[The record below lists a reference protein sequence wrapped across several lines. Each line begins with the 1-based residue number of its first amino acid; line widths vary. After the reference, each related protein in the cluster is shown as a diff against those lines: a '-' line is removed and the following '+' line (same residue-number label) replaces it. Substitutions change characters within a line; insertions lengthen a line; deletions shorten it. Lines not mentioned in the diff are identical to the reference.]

1 MGVILGSARVSRA
14 GDGVLAI
21 ANFSY
26 AFDQTTQKQREVRFG
41 ATPKLAARRRRYLII
56 DSECSVLAAESGAAS
71 VSCGVSELEWAW
83 VSVSDCL
90 KRWLWQLASDSLLL
104 SESQLAW
111 QSELESR
118 LQLPWE

>member
-41 ATPKLAARRRRYLII
+41 ATPKLARETQALPNQLAERPA
-56 DSECSVLAAESGAAS
+56 LAAESGAAS
-71 VSCGVSELEWAW
+71 VSCGVSE
-83 VSVSDCL
+83 
-90 KRWLWQLASDSLLL
+90 
-104 SESQLAW
+104 
-111 QSELESR
+111 
-118 LQLPWE
+118 